1 MNDKNKKLWTS
12 TEVAS
17 FYACSLSTLA
27 EWRKKRLIPFIR
39 LVNGAYRY
47 DMEEVRKHVEKVSN
61 ARGW

>member
-1 MNDKNKKLWTS
+1 MKSDKKKQLWTS

-17 FYACSLSTLA
+17 FYACSLSTIA

-47 DMEEVRKHVEKVSN
+47 DMEEVRKHVETASS
-61 ARGW
+61 ARG